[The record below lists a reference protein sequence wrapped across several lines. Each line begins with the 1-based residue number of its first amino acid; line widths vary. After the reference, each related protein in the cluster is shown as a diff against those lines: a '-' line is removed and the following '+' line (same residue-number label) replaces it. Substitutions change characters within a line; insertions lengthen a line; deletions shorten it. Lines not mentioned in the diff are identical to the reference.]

1 MYFFEKLIM
10 VIAFKWSHNIKV
22 IKGKVPDDVNWIENG
37 VFFVAKPLV
46 NRHIG
51 HFIESVNQVLLKLRY
66 PFVYPP
72 FTDLYLPFFEN
83 TEFEWSKTYLQ
94 ALLSLF
100 PNDQKPSLHL
110 ADSIPL
116 SKLTCFRSAVFI

>member
-10 VIAFKWSHNIKV
+10 VIAFKWSHSIKV

-66 PFVYPP
+66 PFVYPHSLICT
-72 FTDLYLPFFEN
+72 FHFL
-83 TEFEWSKTYLQ
+83 KTQNL
-94 ALLSLF
+94 
-100 PNDQKPSLHL
+100 NGR
-110 ADSIPL
+110 
-116 SKLTCFRSAVFI
+116 KLIYRRF